1 MIATI
6 ADVSGGRLAS
16 IIPQSTPG
24 VNGGGILGH
33 GSGTVVVSRGQVSP

>member
-16 IIPQSTPG
+16 IIPHSTVR
-24 VNGGGILGH
+24 VNGGGILGQC
-33 GSGTVVVSRGQVSP
+33 SSTVVVSRGQVSP